1 MMPLTPQEQ
10 ARYEELRMRDLEERE
25 AEELATMAPAQQK
38 TTIPSAEPKKREP
51 EIGALEAF
59 GRGAAGMLS
68 PISKYGEA
76 AGIKARTAYEDIKRG
91 KPSLGVPYG
100 LALETAEELETQSA
114 EGQPLAYYGGKAAG
128 LVGGVGAGLRAT
140 APSLLKAIGMGAGE
154 GALYT
159 AGSIPKQVWEEQPG
173 GAAIQTGI
181 GAATGAAIPAAL
193 GGVALRKELGAGY
206 RTAVEANKEKGIL
219 GLPMSAV
226 EGIKATRGAIQE
238 PKAMREVI
246 EQIAAQPKQTKA
258 PSMSIPP
265 ESFQPEMT
273 KAIPKQTIGQQIMQ
287 GPAISPEEEA
297 QFLVNLLQQGKTP
310 AKEFL
315 TQKSTQLYPGQ
326 IGAKRLGEA
335 LEMPLSQRVQAR
347 EFNASEMGRE
357 LQPAAEKAKA
367 AMLEKGPLFA
377 KLKDEARLEY
387 KSKGLKDVYA
397 EIRSG
402 IARGQESKAYS
413 SAAKN
418 ALRDVLQILNEAK
431 GPYTKGLAR
440 GGIKS
445 IDPAD
450 QFDRLWSARRSIREQ
465 MDVFKAGDP
474 NAVELLK
481 PVEQAID
488 KAIKST
494 PSQRTADALF
504 SRGTRAYDVGIEPL
518 EMKLGKGKNA
528 PRELSSTNIKL
539 AFGDTLKGEQM
550 QRGIEMS
557 RKFADDFAEQLGPEN
572 RKAVVEFFDAL
583 ENAKTVADRKR
594 LLDSIKFAEGPSG
607 AAIRAGIERLQQT
620 IKPAPGGAEMFRAAP
635 EYLTSVDTFMAD
647 QAAKRFG
654 KSYDELTGAEQLKLV
669 NMFQWFKENPNATM
683 KEIENKFTSIL
694 RGKKK

>member
-1 MMPLTPQEQ
+1 MAEIQDDLDLQL
-10 ARYEELRMRDLEERE
+10 RLLELERE
-25 AEELATMAPAQQK
+25 KALAQQK
-38 TTIPSAEPKKREP
+38 TTIPSAEQKKREP

-91 KPSLGVPYG
+91 KPSFGVPYG

-114 EGQPLAYYGGKAAG
+114 EEQPLAYYGGKALG
-128 LVGGVGAGLRAT
+128 LAGGVGYGMRAT
-140 APSLLKAIGMGAGE
+140 APSLLKAIGIGAGE
-154 GALYT
+154 GAAYT
-159 AGSIPKQVWEEQPG
+159 AGSIPKQFLEEQPG
-173 GAAIQTGI
+173 EAALQTAI
-181 GAATGAAIPAAL
+181 GAAAGAAIPAAL

-206 RTAVEANKEKGIL
+206 RAAVEANREKGII

-273 KAIPKQTIGQQIMQ
+273 KAIPKQTVVQQIIK
-287 GPAISPEEEA
+287 GPSISPEEEA

-367 AMLEKGPLFA
+367 AMLKKGPLF
-377 KLKDEARLEY
+377 KQLQDEARLEY
-387 KSKGLKDVYA
+387 KSEGLEDVYST
-397 EIRSG
+397 IRR
-402 IARGQESKAYS
+402 AVVRGSESEAYS
-413 SAAKN
+413 SGAKSTLKG
-418 ALRDVLQILNEAK
+418 ALEILNTAK
-431 GPYTKGLAR
+431 GPYTEGLKR

-445 IDPAD
+445 VDPAD
-450 QFDRLWSARRSIREQ
+450 QFDRLFAARRYIDDKLKV
-465 MDVFKAGDP
+465 MKAGEP
-474 NAVELLK
+474 EAVELLN
-481 PVEQAID
+481 PVRDALNSAM
-488 KAIKST
+488 KTS
-494 PSQRTADALF
+494 PSQRTADALY
-504 SRGTRAYDVGIEPL
+504 SSGTEAYQTAIKPL
-518 EMKLGKGKNA
+518 EMSLGEGKKA
-528 PRELSSTNIKL
+528 KRELSGTNIKL
-539 AFGDTLKGEQM
+539 AFGDTLKGEKM

-572 RKAVVEFFDAL
+572 RQAVVEFFDAL
-583 ENAKTVADRKR
+583 ANAKTVADRKR

-694 RGKKK
+694 RGAKK

>member
-1 MMPLTPQEQ
+1 MAEMQDDLDLQLQ
-10 ARYEELRMRDLEERE
+10 LLELERE
-25 AEELATMAPAQQK
+25 KALAQQK
-38 TTIPSAEPKKREP
+38 TTIPSAEPKKQEP

-91 KPSLGVPYG
+91 KPSFGVPYG

-114 EGQPLAYYGGKAAG
+114 EEQPLAYYGGKAAG
-128 LVGGVGAGLRAT
+128 LAGGIGYGLRAT
-140 APSLLKAIGMGAGE
+140 APSVLKGIGIGAGE

-159 AGSIPKQVWEEQPG
+159 AGSIPKQVLEEQPG
-173 GAAIQTGI
+173 GAALETAI

-206 RTAVEANKEKGIL
+206 KTAVEANREKGIL

-226 EGIKATRGAIQE
+226 EGIRATRGAIQE

-357 LQPAAEKAKA
+357 LQPAAEKAKS
-367 AMLEKGPLFA
+367 AMLKKGPLF
-377 KLKDEARLEY
+377 KQLQDEARLEY
-387 KSKGLKDVYA
+387 KSEGLEDVYSA
-397 EIRSG
+397 LRR
-402 IARGQESKAYS
+402 AVVRGNESKSYS
-413 SAAKN
+413 SGAKSTLKG
-418 ALRDVLQILNEAK
+418 ALEILNTAK
-431 GPYTKGLAR
+431 GPYTEGLKR

-445 IDPAD
+445 VDPAD
-450 QFDRLWSARRSIREQ
+450 QFDRLFAARRYIDDKLKSI
-465 MDVFKAGDP
+465 KAGEP
-474 NAVELLK
+474 EAVELLN
-481 PVEQAID
+481 PVRNAINA
-488 KAIKST
+488 AIKTS
-494 PSQRTADALF
+494 PSQRTADALY
-504 SRGTRAYDVGIEPL
+504 SAGTEAYQTAIKPL
-518 EMKLGKGKNA
+518 EMTLGEGKRA
-528 PRELSSTNIKL
+528 KRELSGANIKL
-539 AFGDTLKGEQM
+539 AFGDTLKGEKM
-550 QRGIEMS
+550 ERGIEMS

-572 RKAVVEFFDAL
+572 RQAVVEFFDAL
-583 ENAKTVADRKR
+583 ANAKTVADRKR

>member
-1 MMPLTPQEQ
+1 MAEIQDDLDLQL
-10 ARYEELRMRDLEERE
+10 RLLELERE
-25 AEELATMAPAQQK
+25 KALAQQK
-38 TTIPSAEPKKREP
+38 QQAPKPAEKEP

-91 KPSLGVPYG
+91 KPSFGVPYG

-114 EGQPLAYYGGKAAG
+114 EEQPLAYYGGKALGLAG
-128 LVGGVGAGLRAT
+128 GIGYGLRAT
-140 APSLLKAIGMGAGE
+140 APSLLKAIGIGAGE
-154 GALYT
+154 GAAYT
-159 AGSIPKQVWEEQPG
+159 AGSIPKQVLEEQPG
-173 GAAIQTGI
+173 GAALETAI

-206 RTAVEANKEKGIL
+206 RTAVEANREKGIL

-258 PSMSIPP
+258 PSLSIPP

-273 KAIPKQTIGQQIMQ
+273 KAIPKQTIGQQIMK
-287 GPAISPEEEA
+287 GPSISPEEEA

-357 LQPAAEKAKA
+357 LQPAAEKAKS
-367 AMLEKGPLFA
+367 AMLKKGPLF
-377 KLKDEARLEY
+377 KQLQDEARLEY
-387 KSKGLKDVYA
+387 KSEGLEDVYST
-397 EIRSG
+397 IRR
-402 IARGQESKAYS
+402 AVVRGSESKAYS
-413 SAAKN
+413 SGAKSTLKG
-418 ALRDVLQILNEAK
+418 ALEILNTAK
-431 GPYTKGLAR
+431 GPYTEGLKR

-445 IDPAD
+445 VDPAD
-450 QFDRLWSARRSIREQ
+450 QFDRLFAARRYIDDKLKV
-465 MDVFKAGDP
+465 MKAGEP
-474 NAVELLK
+474 EAVELLN
-481 PVEQAID
+481 PVRNALNAAM
-488 KAIKST
+488 KTS
-494 PSQRTADALF
+494 PSQRTADALY
-504 SRGTRAYDVGIEPL
+504 SAGTEAYQTAIKPL
-518 EMKLGKGKNA
+518 EMTLGEGKKA
-528 PRELSSTNIKL
+528 KRELSGANIKL
-539 AFGDTLKGEQM
+539 AFGDTLKGEKM

-572 RKAVVEFFDAL
+572 RQAVVEFFDAL
-583 ENAKTVADRKR
+583 ANAKTVADRKR